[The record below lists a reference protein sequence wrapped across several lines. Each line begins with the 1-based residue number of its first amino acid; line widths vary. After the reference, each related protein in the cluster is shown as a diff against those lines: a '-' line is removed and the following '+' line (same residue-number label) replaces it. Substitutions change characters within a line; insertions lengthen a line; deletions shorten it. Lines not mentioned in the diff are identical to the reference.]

1 MNYYD
6 YKGIQNGKYAQG
18 EIEAINKDEAAYK
31 LRGQKIIITSLEKSK
46 KKSSEKEEIKTDKT
60 KSQGKLNAKVPPK
73 EILIMTNGL
82 ATMVEAGLPVLDALA
97 MAKEQTNHKKL
108 LPIVEAI
115 YKDVESGN
123 PLSTA
128 FEKYERNFDSVY
140 INMIK
145 AGEASGKLDQFL
157 NRLVLVLEK
166 REKIKSSI
174 KSALMY
180 PSILFTAAVGVMILM
195 LVKVVPVF
203 TKMYDNMG
211 VDLPGPTQVIL
222 NLSNFIRGTGGLI
235 TLILIILL
243 FLINKFLMKS
253 NYNYRKLIHGLFLR
267 MPIFGNLLLKS
278 ILARKALIMG
288 NLASAGVNLLENIDI
303 ASTVTDNIVIR
314 ESIENIK
321 RGVFSGTDLSTLY
334 KEEKIFPLTF
344 SQLVKVGEKTG
355 NIEKIYSSIAKYYE
369 EDFDTAVARM
379 SRMIEPIMIV
389 FMGIVIGGMLI
400 ALYSPIFNVGE
411 LVGT

>member
-1 MNYYD
+1 
-6 YKGIQNGKYAQG
+6 
-18 EIEAINKDEAAYK
+18 
-31 LRGQKIIITSLEKSK
+31 
-46 KKSSEKEEIKTDKT
+46 
-60 KSQGKLNAKVPPK
+60 
-73 EILIMTNGL
+73 
-82 ATMVEAGLPVLDALA
+82 
-97 MAKEQTNHKKL
+97 
-108 LPIVEAI
+108 
-115 YKDVESGN
+115 
-123 PLSTA
+123 
-128 FEKYERNFDSVY
+128 
-140 INMIK
+140 
-145 AGEASGKLDQFL
+145 
-157 NRLVLVLEK
+157 
-166 REKIKSSI
+166 
-174 KSALMY
+174 
-180 PSILFTAAVGVMILM
+180 
-195 LVKVVPVF
+195 
-203 TKMYDNMG
+203 
-211 VDLPGPTQVIL
+211 
-222 NLSNFIRGTGGLI
+222 
-235 TLILIILL
+235 
-243 FLINKFLMKS
+243 
-253 NYNYRKLIHGLFLR
+253 

-334 KEEKIFPLTF
+334 KAEKIFPLTF

-379 SRMIEPIMIV
+379 SSMIEPIMIV